1 MRFSSSVP
9 LRRRVGWI
17 RLKDE
22 YVSALGLTYPF
33 GTQLADDLTTEGLL
47 AEVDTKIER
56 LQRLL
61 ANLDAYEGPAD
72 DGTPATGP
80 KGSATVFIVHGRAST
95 PRLEVEN
102 LVRRATDVEPV
113 MLADQISGGA
123 VTLIEKPEEHLG
135 QDSSATFAVIA
146 ARWPDLSS
154 TGIRPSRFSVLSA
167 RSTSAC
173 VAARS
178 LTKSWLVMSMLK
190 KGLPWDERGTG
201 SFRRRVAHGK
211 TRVNLLSLRLTEVPG
226 AYPPQPIPAG
236 DKAPPAIV
244 GTQPGTKLTG
254 RNPSPLSET
263 TTYTFCSWSWWVQRM
278 KWPIYLGGD
287 DEDRWQE
294 DRWRCGGCRRSRR
307 SDICDERASG
317 GGARP

>member
-33 GTQLADDLTTEGLL
+33 GTQLADDLTIEGLL

-154 TGIRPSRFSVLSA
+154 TGIRPSRFSMLSA

-173 VAARS
+173 VAARVTDEDLAGDVHAEEGPS
-178 LTKSWLVMSMLK
+178 VGRAWY
-190 KGLPWDERGTG
+190 GQLPSPSCARQDTRQSIEFETDGG
-201 SFRRRVAHGK
+201 PRRVSTAAHPGRRQVPTSHPRRSH
-211 TRVNLLSLRLTEVPG
+211 TRNSPTG
-226 AYPPQPIPAG
+226 PQPS
-236 DKAPPAIV
+236 
-244 GTQPGTKLTG
+244 TLTG
-254 RNPSPLSET
+254 GSTWRVTQRAFHSATDCCCLLRCCPPGHTVASDAVADHPSAL
-263 TTYTFCSWSWWVQRM
+263 V
-278 KWPIYLGGD
+278 
-287 DEDRWQE
+287 
-294 DRWRCGGCRRSRR
+294 
-307 SDICDERASG
+307 
-317 GGARP
+317 